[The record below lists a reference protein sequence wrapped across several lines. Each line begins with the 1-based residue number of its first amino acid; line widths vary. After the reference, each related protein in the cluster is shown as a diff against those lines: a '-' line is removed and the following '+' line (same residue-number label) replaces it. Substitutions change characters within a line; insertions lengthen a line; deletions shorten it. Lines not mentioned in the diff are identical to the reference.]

1 MEQDPQIIPSRN
13 GVTPP
18 LVDRLDPVLGE
29 AASGIGA
36 MLTELVRRTLRGG
49 IQRVDDELAGLVGE
63 KVDGAVA
70 SRLPHIEEAAVKTA
84 ERTAHEVAA
93 REVADLDSRT
103 RQTTQ
108 RLQDE
113 LAATGSRLA
122 NELAAAGTRLE
133 TTARDMVGDL
143 ERRSTEATR
152 TLVSSEVSGLEQR
165 TGERLT
171 TEIHTLEQRTGERLV
186 TEIQTLEHRATTSTQ
201 DLVSKEIAELE
212 RRASEQARMLVDA
225 ELNDLREKAKAATQ
239 SLHKHVNAL
248 HEAHGALRQDLLREQ
263 EDRLQHLAALEKE
276 LGSKVL
282 VMTEQVRAELERS
295 ATEWRNRWMASE
307 KARSALAER
316 LAELER
322 PRGIRALT
330 ARLFGRK
337 KPADGDS
344 TRSLSDADIELT
356 DVSEDGERA
365 PASA

>member
-1 MEQDPQIIPSRN
+1 MDQDPQIIPART
-13 GVTPP
+13 GVSPP

-49 IQRVDDELAGLVGE
+49 VQRVDDELGTLVGE

-103 RQTTQ
+103 TQTTQ
-108 RLQDE
+108 RLASE
-113 LAATGSRLA
+113 LAATG
-122 NELAAAGTRLE
+122 TRLE
-133 TTARDMVGDL
+133 TAARDLVGDL

-152 TLVSSEVSGLEQR
+152 TLVSSEVAGLEQR
-165 TGERLT
+165 AGDRLTTELQTLEQRAGERLT
-171 TEIHTLEQRTGERLV
+171 SEM
-186 TEIQTLEHRATTSTQ
+186 QTLEHRSTTSTQ
-201 DLVSKEIAELE
+201 DLVSREIADLE
-212 RRASEQARMLVDA
+212 RRASETARTLVDA
-225 ELNDLREKAKAATQ
+225 ELNDLREKSKAATQ

-248 HEAHGALRQDLLREQ
+248 HEAQTSLRHDLATEQ
-263 EDRLQHLAALEKE
+263 EERLQKLATLETE
-276 LGSKVL
+276 LSSRVL

-322 PRGIRALT
+322 PRGLRALT
-330 ARLFGRK
+330 AKLFGRK
-337 KPADGDS
+337 KADDGDS

-356 DVSEDGERA
+356 DVSEDGGERA